1 MGKHVAVT
9 SVQKASTRK
18 CVATM
23 PVQKNIK
30 NQFTNNQWVID
41 FVKNH
46 STDFHRFKRI
56 IDPITG
62 LDYQDCQ
69 VIDF

>member
-30 NQFTNNQWVID
+30 NQFTNNLWVID

-46 STDFHRFKRI
+46 STDFHRFK
-56 IDPITG
+56 
-62 LDYQDCQ
+62 
-69 VIDF
+69 